1 MDAARVKPG
10 LDVIVNVKFSPVY
23 EEEVTAEISFLTL
36 SPDYPETFRE
46 FRIPVRCTPQ
56 TAIPVLEPKE
66 VR

>member
-10 LDVIVNVKFSPVY
+10 LDVIVNVKFSPVH

-36 SPDYPETFRE
+36 SPDYPETFHE
-46 FRIPVRCTPQ
+46 FRVPVHCTPQ
-56 TAIPVLEPKE
+56 TATPVLEPTE